1 MIFLILENFLDD
13 DSEIW
18 RYTKVICQIIVSL
31 TFGVCGYFFYDHIY
45 DVYEIKS
52 EFKWRV
58 FI

>member
-1 MIFLILENFLDD
+1 MIFLILENFLYYG
-13 DSEIW
+13 SEIG
-18 RYTKVICQIIVSL
+18 RYTKVICQIVGSL
-31 TFGVCGYFFYDHIY
+31 IFGVCGYFFYDHIY